1 VAPVNRNVQRGQAT
15 RDHLILVATRLFAAH
30 GYEGTAIET
39 VLQESGASRGS
50 LYHHFSS
57 KETLFDAVLE
67 DIEARVGRE
76 TLAAAKATGGTDPVE
91 ALRAG
96 CVKWVRLASDPV
108 VQRVL
113 LLDAPSVLGWQRW
126 RDMDE
131 QHALGMIRGALQY
144 IAQQG
149 RLQPQ
154 LVDMFAH
161 VLFASMNELALVIAR
176 AKDPASTST
185 SAEMAI
191 DELISRLL
199 PLA

>member
-1 VAPVNRNVQRGQAT
+1 VQRGQAT
-15 RDHLILVATRLFAAH
+15 RDHLILVATRLFAEH

-96 CVKWVRLASDPV
+96 CLAWVRLASDPV
-108 VQRVL
+108 IQRVL

-131 QHALGMIRGALQY
+131 QHTLGMIRRVVQFT
-144 IAQQG
+144 AQQG
-149 RLQPQ
+149 RVQPQ

-161 VLFASMNELALVIAR
+161 ILFASLNELALVIAR
-176 AKDPASTST
+176 AEDPSSTT
-185 SAEMAI
+185 QSAEMAI
-191 DELISRLL
+191 DELITRLL
-199 PLA
+199 PA